1 MLDSLP
7 PRTRVAALSRRGTEA
22 HDAGTHERKMKHSS
36 NRELFDYWNERRGAR
51 LAPERIDIE
60 PGAIRRILGDTFMLE
75 ASGTDQLFRLAGTRI
90 CALFGRE
97 LKGESIFNLWRQSSH
112 DTLAE
117 LLTVVVE
124 EKLGV
129 VASAIGAPASDALLP
144 VKLEMLL
151 LPLAYRSGTGTN
163 ARVLGAL
170 VPLTT
175 PYWLRAKAI
184 GPLELGIFRHVGG
197 WDEAP
202 APRFQAAP
210 GRIRYGL
217 TVYDGGLTE

>member
-1 MLDSLP
+1 
-7 PRTRVAALSRRGTEA
+7 
-22 HDAGTHERKMKHSS
+22 MKHSS
-36 NRELFDYWNERRGAR
+36 NRELFDYWNERRGTR

-60 PGAIRRILGDTFMLE
+60 PGAIRRVLGDTFMLE
-75 ASGTDQLFRLAGTRI
+75 ASGADQRFRLAGTRI

-97 LKGESIFNLWRQSSH
+97 LKGESIFNLWRHSSQ
-112 DTLAE
+112 DTLTE

-129 VASAIGAPASDALLP
+129 VASAIGTTAGDALLP

-151 LPLAYRSGTGTN
+151 LPLAYRANATAN

-170 VPLTT
+170 VPLTA
-175 PYWLRAKAI
+175 PYWLHAKAI

-197 WDEAP
+197 WDETTAP
-202 APRFQAAP
+202 QFRAAT

-217 TVYDGGLTE
+217 TIYDGGLAE

>member
-1 MLDSLP
+1 
-7 PRTRVAALSRRGTEA
+7 
-22 HDAGTHERKMKHSS
+22 MKHSS
-36 NRELFDYWNERRGAR
+36 NRELFEYWTERRGAR
-51 LAPERIDIE
+51 LVPERIDIE

-75 ASGTDQLFRLAGTRI
+75 ASGADQLFRLAGTRV

-97 LKGESIFNLWRQSSH
+97 LKGESIFNLWRHSSQ

-129 VASAIGAPASDALLP
+129 IASAIGTTASDTLLP
-144 VKLEMLL
+144 VNLEMLL
-151 LPLAYRSGTGTN
+151 LPLAYRTDATTN

-170 VPLTT
+170 APLTA

-184 GPLELGIFRHVGG
+184 GPLELGMFRHVGG
-197 WDEAP
+197 WDEMP
-202 APRFQAAP
+202 APRFRAAA

-217 TVYDGGLTE
+217 TIYDGGLAE